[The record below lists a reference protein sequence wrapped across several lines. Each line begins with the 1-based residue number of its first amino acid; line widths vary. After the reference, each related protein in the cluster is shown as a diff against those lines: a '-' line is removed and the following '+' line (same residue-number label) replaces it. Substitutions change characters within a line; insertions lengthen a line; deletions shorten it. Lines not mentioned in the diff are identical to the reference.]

1 MIDVEEELAT
11 VLNFNIAKELLKQIN
26 PNLSD
31 GEILDIFE
39 KCQGNPFN
47 APILY
52 QLLKNENDRTN

>member
-26 PNLSD
+26 NNLSD